1 MSRRVIN
8 ALSGGVVFLTVSLS
22 ALLVFGIVGVIVF
35 NGVGSVNFSF
45 ISEASQQF
53 GAAGG
58 IVYQLVGSLLLVAG
72 TGLLTVPLALSV
84 AIFWSEYARSI
95 PVKRVIQMTLYVL
108 NGVPSIIFG
117 IFALVFFVN
126 LLGVGI
132 SWGVGVIVLSMMI
145 LPTVSLA
152 GYQTI
157 TAIPIQYRESAQA
170 LGFSRALLIWHVLI
184 PQGIQG
190 VITGLI
196 IGLVRAVGETAS
208 ILFVATAFSG
218 AGIPLSLR
226 EPVATLPTHI
236 LALAQ
241 QATNPVALQ
250 NAWGSALVLMTIVL
264 VLSGIAFIFR
274 LQFSKRSVV

>member
-1 MSRRVIN
+1 MSRKAIN
-8 ALSGGVVFLTVSLS
+8 ALSGVVVLLTVSLCMF
-22 ALLVFGIVGVIVF
+22 LVFGIVGVIVF
-35 NGVGSVNFSF
+35 NGVGAIDFSF
-45 ISEASQQF
+45 ISEPSQQF
-53 GAAGG
+53 GATGG
-58 IVYQLVGSLLLVAG
+58 VVYQLVGSLLLIAG
-72 TGLLTVPLALSV
+72 TALITVPLALGI
-84 AIFWSEYARSI
+84 AIFWSEYVRSHG
-95 PVKRVIQMTLYVL
+95 VKRLIQMTLYVL

-126 LLGVGI
+126 LLGIGI

-157 TAIPIQYRESAQA
+157 AAIPIQYRESAQA
-170 LGFSRALLIWHVLI
+170 LGFSRALLIWNVLI

-218 AGIPLSLR
+218 AGIPHSLR
-226 EPVATLPTHI
+226 EPIATLPTHI

-264 VLSGIAFIFR
+264 TLSGIAFIFR
-274 LQFSKRSVV
+274 LQFSKRSIV